1 MLKWLI
7 PLVLWPGMLCAQYF
21 HEIPDCFEPR
31 PPVRY
36 EISRQPGVSYQYS
49 ILGGGIVDQAVDA
62 VVVDWQTSGRL
73 TVTATNEWDCT
84 TEFSLIM
91 QLVPCDQSLLWV
103 PNSFTPNQNGLND
116 RFTPKGVNIAQYQ
129 MSIFNRWGEEIYFT
143 RNIDQGW
150 DGLYAGRLCRP
161 GVYSYKITYQDH
173 EGYFKTMVGMVT
185 LLR

>member
-7 PLVLWPGMLCAQYF
+7 PLVLWPGILYAQYF
-21 HEIPDCFEPR
+21 HEIQDCFEPR

-36 EISRQPGVSYQYS
+36 EISKQPGVSYQYS
-49 ILGGGIVDQAVDA
+49 VLGGEIVDQAVDA
-62 VVVDWQTSGRL
+62 VVVDWQASGQL

-91 QLVPCDQSLLWV
+91 QLIQCDQSLLWV

-116 RFTPKGVNIAQYQ
+116 RFTPKWVNIANYQ
-129 MSIFNRWGEEIYFT
+129 MEIFTRWGEEIYLT

-150 DGLYAGRLCRP
+150 DGLYTGQLCPP
-161 GVYSYKITYQDH
+161 GVYCYKITYQDH
-173 EGYFKTMVGMVT
+173 ERYIKTILGKFT